1 MNRVHIVSWL
11 LGSVLFAGGAGSAM
25 AAGELRHDSARL
37 TVVLTPRTPDQMA
50 AFYTARGFGREM
62 IDRLSAQC
70 FITVF
75 IANKSADIV
84 WLDLG
89 QWHFSNADGAVERH
103 DRRYWRE
110 QWNTLQI
117 PLAHQSTFR
126 WTLLPERLDFRPG
139 EHEGGNIIL
148 PRLGKNLTI
157 TARFATGADRT
168 GTPIDVAFDKVQ
180 CAEDP

>member
-1 MNRVHIVSWL
+1 MRLFSWL
-11 LGSVLFAGGAGSAM
+11 LVSVLFAGGTRAAG
-25 AAGELRHDSARL
+25 AAGELRHDSDRL

-50 AFYTARGFGREM
+50 AFYTARGFGRVM

-89 QWHFSNADGAVERH
+89 QWRFGNAGGTMPRH
-103 DRRYWRE
+103 DRNYWRE
-110 QWNTLQI
+110 QWNQLQI

-139 EHEGGNIIL
+139 EAEGGNIIL
-148 PRLGKNLTI
+148 PRLDKDLTI
-157 TARFATGADRT
+157 TARFATGADRA
-168 GTPIDVAFDKVQ
+168 GTPIEVEFEKVR